1 MENEQTLKS
10 GTCPKCGS
18 QEIYTN
24 SGQNKRGE
32 RMTLAISSMKWYF
45 LDTYICTSCFHFEEY
60 VSEKE
65 KTDTSITDKIKKD
78 WNKVK
83 NNKHYE

>member
-1 MENEQTLKS
+1 LENTLKS

-18 QEIYTN
+18 AEVYSNT
-24 SGQNKRGE
+24 GQNKRGE
-32 RMTLAISSMKWYF
+32 RMSLVISSGRWYF
-45 LDTYICTSCFHFEEY
+45 LDTYICTNCFHFEEY

-65 KTDTSITDKIKKD
+65 KMDAKILEKIKTT

-83 NNKHYE
+83 